1 MMREFVR
8 DRIRPVGLTVLAPVA
23 GFVLLLALEVITGTE
38 VSRLLSSLFNLLIV
52 GLIATIV
59 FPRLLGIPFG
69 RVSTGE
75 FLRRVGLYAPGGA
88 WRHVVLGLV
97 LAACTLSGML
107 VASILTGK
115 YTVDASTITLPHL
128 VFSLNPAVWEE
139 LFYRGVLMVLLLRFT
154 RSLKWAVAI
163 QVVLFGAG
171 HIKGVDA
178 EAWVDVLSVMIIAV
192 GFTYVAYKTRSLL
205 AGVVF
210 HYVHDA
216 LLLFVQLPNGMRSGV
231 AEDVIFYGL
240 LWLMVGVGCG
250 LTKLAADKM
259 GVRAAEEPYSLEK
272 TRPSTGASSESVAA
286 DDGFPAS
293 AGV

>member
-23 GFVLLLALEVITGTE
+23 GFVLLLALEVITGIE
-38 VSRLLSSLFNLLIV
+38 VSRLLSSLVNLLVV
-52 GLIATIV
+52 GLIATIA

-69 RVSTGE
+69 RVPTRE
-75 FLRRVGLYAPGGA
+75 FLRRVGLYVPAGA
-88 WRHVVLGLV
+88 WKHVVLGLV
-97 LAACTLSGML
+97 LAGCTLSGML
-107 VASILTGK
+107 AASILTGK

-154 RSLKWAVAI
+154 RSLKWAFAI

-171 HIKGVDA
+171 HIKGVDVG
-178 EAWVDVLSVMIIAV
+178 AWVDVLSVMIIAV

-216 LLLFVQLPNGMRSGV
+216 LLFFVQLPNGMRSGV
-231 AEDVIFYGL
+231 AEDVMFYGL

-250 LTKLAADKM
+250 ATRLAADKM
-259 GVRAAEEPYSLEK
+259 GVRAAEELYSLERA
-272 TRPSTGASSESVAA
+272 RPATGAPADSVAA
-286 DDGFPAS
+286 DGGFPAS